1 MCPCGAGAPD
11 FGGWKPSTS
20 LEVLSCGEV
29 QHASH
34 LQVRHTHQKEQLSEE
49 GSQTRTG

>member
-1 MCPCGAGAPD
+1 MSVWCGGSGIWRLEA
-11 FGGWKPSTS
+11 KSTS

-34 LQVRHTHQKEQLSEE
+34 LQVRHTHQKEQLPKE